1 MKKIL
6 ALCCLLLLPGRVM
19 AEEAAAADGGTLAWS
34 PAAEWKTDVKPVDI
48 AQSLDGRLVYVLAAD
63 SQVHI
68 YSADGKKLGAVPA
81 DSGTVAIDIAPMGER
96 LYLMDGS
103 GGYKALDITFTKSI
117 DISGSPFLGKEDAPV
132 AVVVFSDFQ
141 CPYCSRIKP
150 VLDEVLK
157 KNPETV
163 KVVFKHFPLTSIHQE
178 AEPAAKAAIA
188 AQEQGKF
195 WPMHDAL
202 FAAASSGGL
211 NSAGMEKAAAD
222 LGLDM
227 AKFKADMNSEAIK
240 QKLDKDVNAARMAEV
255 SGTPSL
261 FVNGRKV
268 SDPSA
273 IQKMI
278 EQELAKKK

>member
-6 ALCCLLLLPGRVM
+6 ALCCLFLLPGRVM
-19 AEEAAAADGGTLAWS
+19 AEEVAAAAGSTLIWS
-34 PAAEWKTDVKPVDI
+34 PAAEWNTGVKPTDI
-48 AQSLDGRLVYVLAAD
+48 SQSLDGKLVFVLAED

-68 YSADGKKLGAVPA
+68 YSAEGQKMGAVPA
-81 DSGTVAIDIAPMGER
+81 PQGTVAIDIAPMGER
-96 LYLMDGS
+96 LYLMDGR
-103 GGYKALDITFTKSI
+103 GNYKALDISFTKNI
-117 DISGSPFLGKEDAPV
+117 DISGSPFLGKPEAPV

-195 WPMHDAL
+195 WEMHDAL
-202 FAAASSGGL
+202 FAASSSGSL
-211 NSAGMEKAAAD
+211 NSASMEKAAAD
-222 LGLDM
+222 LGLNM
-227 AKFKADMNSEAIK
+227 EKFKADMSSETTK
-240 QKLDKDVNAARMAEV
+240 QKLEKDVSAARMAEV
-255 SGTPSL
+255 GGTPTL

-268 SDPSA
+268 NDPGT
-273 IQKMI
+273 IQTMI
-278 EQELAKKK
+278 EQELAKKQ